1 MRILVGFCFCF
12 VSLGCFLLLSG
23 NVHEWSTLKLML
35 HVVEDGKHNSNRYL
49 VYMIHEADAEVN
61 VGAPP
66 DI

>member
-1 MRILVGFCFCF
+1 
-12 VSLGCFLLLSG
+12 
-23 NVHEWSTLKLML
+23 ML